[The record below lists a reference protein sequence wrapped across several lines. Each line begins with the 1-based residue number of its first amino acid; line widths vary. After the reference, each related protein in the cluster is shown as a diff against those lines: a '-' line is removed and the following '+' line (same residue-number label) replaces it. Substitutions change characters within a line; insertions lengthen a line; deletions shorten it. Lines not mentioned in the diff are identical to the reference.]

1 MCRHKGLKAPPD
13 RFLLRNTG
21 CPVVSSASVAAATAA
36 VDRFAPIMTA
46 FRDASQQRV
55 AHMQTRLD
63 AAGRACAAVAAQFGE
78 AAVTPQQTGTGVAEA
93 FCFGL
98 S

>member
-1 MCRHKGLKAPPD
+1 M
-13 RFLLRNTG
+13 
-21 CPVVSSASVAAATAA
+21 VSSASLASTAAA

-78 AAVTPQQTGTGVAEA
+78 AAATAQQTGMAEV
-93 FCFGL
+93 FFFGW